1 MGVEGVL
8 VPPSHKQSRLLT
20 ADKLS
25 AVRGCSFCARAV
37 GVLCVFLGLTS
48 GSLVWWESGLQPVWL
63 DGRGWIGGGSPGG
76 LGGVS
81 LLSRGVE
88 LAKSSEP
95 SHFGLPV
102 TNLTW
107 NNFICAMPIACT
119 YINRTQFVDLGSYW
133 RQSTNHTKLEES
145 LPSRLT

>member
-8 VPPSHKQSRLLT
+8 VPPLHKQSRLLT

-63 DGRGWIGGGSPGG
+63 DRRGWIGGGEPGRVGWG
-76 LGGVS
+76 LPFY
-81 LLSRGVE
+81 RVE
-88 LAKSSEP
+88 LS
-95 SHFGLPV
+95 LR
-102 TNLTW
+102 NLQ
-107 NNFICAMPIACT
+107 NRVISACRSQT
-119 YINRTQFVDLGSYW
+119 
-133 RQSTNHTKLEES
+133 
-145 LPSRLT
+145 

>member
-1 MGVEGVL
+1 MVGKWAAAGMVGRTGV
-8 VPPSHKQSRLLT
+8 
-20 ADKLS
+20 D
-25 AVRGCSFCARAV
+25 
-37 GVLCVFLGLTS
+37 
-48 GSLVWWESGLQPVWL
+48 WWRE
-63 DGRGWIGGGSPGG
+63 SPGG

-81 LLSRGVE
+81 LLSRGVK

-119 YINRTQFVDLGSYW
+119 YI
-133 RQSTNHTKLEES
+133 HK
-145 LPSRLT
+145 